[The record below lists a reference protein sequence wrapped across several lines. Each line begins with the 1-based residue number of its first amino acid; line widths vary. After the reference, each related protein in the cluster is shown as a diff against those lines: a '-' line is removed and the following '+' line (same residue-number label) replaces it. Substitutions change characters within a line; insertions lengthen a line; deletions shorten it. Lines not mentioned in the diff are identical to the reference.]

1 MYRIPAFIDVY
12 VRVTICR
19 YCNPVYVR
27 VTILVQGVAWFT
39 LCCLLSSDEPIP
51 YGLAYN

>member
-1 MYRIPAFIDVY
+1 MYRIPAFID
-12 VRVTICR
+12 
-19 YCNPVYVR
+19 VYVR

-51 YGLAYN
+51 FGLAYN